1 MTHAK
6 MAHYEQL
13 KTLLQEHYIPFLGGR
28 PNREDPINHEDTLNL
43 SIDLWTTSSVDRFL
57 ALLK

>member
-1 MTHAK
+1 MTQAK
-6 MAHYEQL
+6 MAHFEQL

-28 PNREDPINHEDTLNL
+28 PDRESPINGEDLMNL

-57 ALLK
+57 KLLK